1 MRLVLLGPPGAG
13 KGTQAAY
20 LTSEWGIPHLATGD
34 MLRAAR
40 RARTSLGQ
48 RAQAYMDRG
57 DLVPDDLIMEMIDER
72 LRESD
77 CAQGF
82 LLDGFPRT
90 LPQAEGLD
98 RILARLGVS
107 LDAAFDL
114 VVPEAEL
121 IRRLSGRRV
130 CPRCDRIYH
139 VDTMPPQREGVCDDC
154 GVELV
159 QREDDQPEA
168 IRNRLRVY
176 REETAPLIDYYMEQG
191 LLHAIDGS
199 IDVEHTHGQIAAA
212 LGKAPAVGA
221 RRATSSDSPQ
231 PRIKSDQEIECMRRA
246 GRVVGLAL
254 DKIQRRVAPGM
265 TTAEIDHMAR
275 DAIAELGGT
284 PSFLGYRGYPASVCT
299 SVNDEIVHGI
309 PGPRV
314 LEPGDI
320 LGVDLGAI
328 VDGFHGDAAVT
339 VPIGRI
345 SAEARRL
352 IEVTQEALAL
362 GIDQARPG
370 KRVVD
375 ISAAIQEYVERHG
388 FSVVRALT
396 GHGVGAEM
404 HEPPQ
409 VPNFVNGASRML
421 LREGMTLAIEPMVNA
436 GEADVVT
443 DPDGW
448 TMRTR
453 DGRLSAHFEHTVLVS
468 RKGPQILTVADR
480 GLPLEA

>member
-1 MRLVLLGPPGAG
+1 
-13 KGTQAAY
+13 
-20 LTSEWGIPHLATGD
+20 

-40 RARTSLGQ
+40 RAGTSLGR
-48 RAQAYMDRG
+48 RAQGYMDRG
-57 DLVPDDLIMEMIDER
+57 DLVPDELIMEMMEER
-72 LRESD
+72 FQQSD
-77 CAQGF
+77 CARGF

-90 LPQAEGLD
+90 LAQAQGLD
-98 RILARLGVS
+98 RILIRLGWS
-107 LDAAFDL
+107 LDAVFDL
-114 VVPEAEL
+114 VVSEAEL

-130 CPRCDRIYH
+130 CPQCDRIYH
-139 VDTMPPQREGVCDDC
+139 VDTMPPQREGICDDC
-154 GVELV
+154 GVALV

-176 REETAPLIDYYMEQG
+176 QAETAPLIDYYTDQG
-191 LLHAIDGS
+191 LLRAIDGS
-199 IDVEHTHGQIAAA
+199 IDVDHTYAQIVAA

-221 RRATSSDSPQ
+221 RRAAPAETGH
-231 PRIKSDQEIECMRRA
+231 PRIKTDQDVERMRRA
-246 GRVVGLAL
+246 GRVVALAL
-254 DKIQRRVAPGM
+254 EKLQQAVAPGM
-265 TTAEIDHMAR
+265 TTAEIDRIAR
-275 DAIAELGGT
+275 DTIAGLGGA

-309 PGPRV
+309 PGARV
-314 LEPGDI
+314 LQPGDI
-320 LGVDLGAI
+320 VGIDLGAI
-328 VDGFHGDAAVT
+328 VDGFHGDAAIT
-339 VPIGRI
+339 VPLGRI
-345 SAEARRL
+345 SPEARRL
-352 IEVTQEALAL
+352 LQVTQEALEL

-375 ISAAIQEYVERHG
+375 ISAAIQQHVERHG

-396 GHGVGAEM
+396 GHGIGSEM

-421 LREGMTLAIEPMVNA
+421 LREGMTVAIEPMVNA

-453 DGRLSAHFEHTVLVS
+453 DGRLSAHFEHTVLIS
-468 RKGPQILTVADR
+468 RNGPRILTVAD
-480 GLPLEA
+480 